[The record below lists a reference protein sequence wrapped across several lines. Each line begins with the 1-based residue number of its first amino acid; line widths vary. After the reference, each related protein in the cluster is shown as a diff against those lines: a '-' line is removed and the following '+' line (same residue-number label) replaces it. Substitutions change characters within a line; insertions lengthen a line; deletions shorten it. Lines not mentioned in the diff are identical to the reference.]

1 MPNPEDPVAARL
13 ESDRKALL
21 DLSLRNPLLNYRPRA
36 RGLEMVGESAEQVV
50 RCLVRDGRRMTF
62 LPAPAPPPEPT
73 SDPEPGAAP
82 PAPPVPA
89 PSEQADHKLQTVFE
103 ADALRTRL
111 LAIHRAART
120 SIEEQGVNTLFLAL
134 GMLRWIEPGRDGGP
148 LRAPMVLV
156 PVELERSNARERFRL
171 LHSGADLETNLSLGA
186 KLRAD
191 FKLDLPELAESTE
204 QDVGRYLDTVAAAVA
219 GQEGWALD
227 RNTIALGFFS
237 FGKFLMYRDLDPEVW
252 PERARAENHPV
263 VSALLRDG
271 FPPAATAA
279 DAPGED
285 DEAAALDQTA
295 PPERAG
301 HVLDADATQSLALLD
316 VSRGKNLVIQGPPGT
331 GKSQTITNLIAS
343 AIARGQTVL
352 FVAEKL
358 AALDVVK
365 RRLDASGL
373 GDACLELHSHK
384 TSKRAV
390 LDELQRTLRLG
401 RPRLGAADDETALL
415 VAARDRL
422 NALASAAHRPVG
434 ASGISPFDAVGVVL
448 KVGASAD
455 EVDGAIELPAW
466 SSWSPLERKTRLAL
480 VAEVQASVASLGV
493 PTAHPFWGTRK
504 TTWMPDDSARLRD
517 RLNPAN
523 QATARLAAAS
533 AALAAFLRVPAPSDR
548 AGCLGLLLAARRVA
562 KAGHYLAAGVDVTS
576 PDWLTRRAEIHE
588 LLLAVQ
594 ALDATHQ
601 EYDGRVLPEAWAED
615 LAETRG
621 VLNLEGRHWYRR
633 LKPSFHAAERRI
645 DRLYRDDPPAT
656 VAERIALA
664 DAVMSAHRLRSIVRK
679 HEPLAAR
686 LFGGRWQGERSSWE
700 GLTLLAKWGAK
711 LHHDLRERQLPNGLL
726 AFLDAR
732 PSLAPLPGLVNELK
746 AALGRHHE
754 AVSGLSALLE
764 FAPMNGARPLRERPF
779 EDQRALWK
787 TWTEQAGHLPGLSA
801 YLRLAE
807 RCRTEGLASVAAV
820 AERWEGAAKGLV
832 AAVERAGA
840 SSVLREAFHDRPA
853 LAGFDSSGHERS
865 IQAFADLDRQALRH
879 NRARAALAHW
889 ERLPRSG
896 GGGQIGILLREFEKK
911 SRHLPVRQLLARA
924 GNAARAIKP
933 VFLMSPLSVASYLT
947 PGVLE
952 FDLVVFDEASQ
963 VRPVDALGAILRA
976 RQAVVVGDSRQ
987 LPPTSFFDRLTSGDD
1002 FDPDEDL
1009 GESVSD
1015 VESILGLFVASGAP
1029 ERMLRWHYRSR
1040 HESLIAV
1047 SNRAFYDGRL
1057 VVFPS
1062 PDAARTETGLVLRH
1076 IPDAVYDRGQSRTN
1090 PIEAEAVATAVMDH
1104 ARAQLALP
1112 EEARRTLGVA
1122 AFSLAQTSA
1131 ILDAL
1136 EDLRLDDPSCEPFF
1150 TPDGPE
1156 PFFVKNLENVQ
1167 GDERDV
1173 IYISIGYGRTASGDV
1188 PMNFGPLNGE
1198 GGERRL
1204 NVLITRAR
1212 RRCEVFTNLRARD
1225 LDLDRTRSRGVRALK
1240 SFLDCAETGRLNG
1253 EAPRLAPST
1262 ASAFDSAL
1270 RDALTSAGLSARL
1283 SVGSDGVA
1291 PEVTVADPDC
1301 SGRDLLGVLSDG
1313 PAASRG
1319 RPARDRDRLRP
1330 QVLEAL
1336 GWRLHR
1342 AWSVDWA
1349 RDPDH
1354 ARKRLLDAVAFA
1366 RADVAPPAAP
1376 APVVA
1381 VPTIKVARDDPGSVE
1396 VAPSRAEPY
1405 KLAASPGEVDLATA
1419 STSLLVRRLTK
1430 VVEVEGPIH
1439 RDEAQRRVAEGAG
1452 AKRIGTRA
1460 QAVLDEA
1467 VDGALALGK
1476 VVARDAFLW
1485 PPGLNEPPVRD
1496 RGELSPNSRRS
1507 ELIAP
1512 EEYEAAVARVV
1523 SDALGMPAESIPQS
1537 VARLLGFPRLTD
1549 DLRARAESA
1558 ILRLLDAG
1566 RLAEQGENLVL
1577 VEMG

>member
-1 MPNPEDPVAARL
+1 MPHPEDPVAARL

-21 DLSLRNPLLNYRPRA
+21 DLSLRNPLLNYRPRV
-36 RGLEMVGESAEQVV
+36 RGLEVVGESPEQVV
-50 RCLVRDGRRMTF
+50 KCLVRDGRRMIF
-62 LPAPAPPPEPT
+62 LPAPEPPDPDAEPSVPPPST
-73 SDPEPGAAP
+73 DR
-82 PAPPVPA
+82 
-89 PSEQADHKLQTVFE
+89 ADHKLQTALD
-103 ADALRTRL
+103 ADALRARL

-148 LRAPMVLV
+148 LRAPLVLV
-156 PVELERSNARERFRL
+156 PIELERSNARERFRL
-171 LHSGADLETNLSLGA
+171 LHSGADLETNLSLAA
-186 KLRAD
+186 KLKTD
-191 FKLDLPELAESTE
+191 FKIDLPELPESTE
-204 QDVGRYLDTVAAAVA
+204 QDVGRYLDGVASAVA
-219 GQEGWALD
+219 EQSGWALD
-227 RNTIALGFFS
+227 REAIALGFFS

-271 FPPAATAA
+271 FPASASTIA
-279 DAPGED
+279 ED
-285 DEAAALDQTA
+285 DEAAALDGAA

-316 VSRGKNLVIQGPPGT
+316 VTGGKNLVIQGPPGT

-365 RRLDASGL
+365 RRLDATGL

-401 RPRLGAADDETALL
+401 RPRLGAADDEAALL
-415 VAARDRL
+415 AGTRDRL
-422 NALASAAHRPVG
+422 NGLASAVHQTVG
-434 ASGISPFDAVGVVL
+434 ASGVSPFDAVGVIL
-448 KVGASAD
+448 ETGPSGDEAD
-455 EVDGAIELPAW
+455 AALDLPAW
-466 SSWSPLERKTRLAL
+466 SSWPPLERKRRLAL
-480 VAEVQASVASLGV
+480 VAEVQASLASLGV
-493 PTAHPFWGTRK
+493 PEAHPFWGTRK
-504 TTWMPDDSARLRD
+504 ATWLPDDSARLRS
-517 RLNPAN
+517 RLNAATE
-523 QATARLAAAS
+523 ATARLISAS
-533 AALAAFLRVPAPSDR
+533 TALAEFLRVAPPTDR
-548 AGCLGLLLAARRVA
+548 AGCLRLLLAARRAV
-562 KAGHYLAAGVDVTS
+562 KAGHFASAGVDVPN
-576 PDWLTRRAEIHE
+576 PDWLARRAEIGEVIH
-588 LLLAVQ
+588 AVKT
-594 ALDATHQ
+594 LDETHQ
-601 EYDGRVLPEAWAED
+601 AFDAHVLPEAWAAD
-615 LAETRG
+615 LVDARG
-621 VLNLEGRHWYRR
+621 VLNVEGRHWWRWF
-633 LKPSFHAAERRI
+633 KPSFRAAARRV
-645 DRLYRDDPPAT
+645 DRLCRDEPPAT

-664 DAVMSAHRLRSIVRK
+664 DAVMGAHRFRAIVTA

-700 GLTLLAKWGAK
+700 SLALLAKWAAK
-711 LHHDLRERQLPNGLL
+711 LHHDVRNRRLPAGFL
-726 AFLDAR
+726 AFLEAR
-732 PSLAPLPGLVNELK
+732 PSLAPLGGLANELK
-746 AALGRHHE
+746 AALGRHHD
-754 AVSGLSALLE
+754 AVSALTTLLE
-764 FAPMNGARPLRERPF
+764 FTPANGAKPPRDRPF
-779 EDQRALWK
+779 AEQSALWQS
-787 TWTEQAGHLPGLSA
+787 WTAQSGFLPGLSA
-801 YLRLAE
+801 FLRLAE
-807 RCRTEGLASVAAV
+807 RCRADGLAAVAAV
-820 AERWEGAAKGLV
+820 AERWPGAAKGLV

-840 SSVLREAFHDRPA
+840 SSVLREAFRDRPA
-853 LAGFDSSGHERS
+853 LSGFDPSGHERA

-889 ERLPRSG
+889 ERLPRTG
-896 GGGQIGILLREFEKK
+896 GGGQMGIMRREFEKK
-911 SRHLPVRQLLARA
+911 ARHLPVRQLLARA

-963 VRPVDALGAILRA
+963 VKPVDALGAILRA
-976 RQAVVVGDSRQ
+976 KQAVVVGDSRQ

-1002 FDPDEDL
+1002 FDPDEDT
-1009 GESVSD
+1009 GEAASD

-1062 PDAARTETGLVLRH
+1062 PDAARTDSGLVLRYL
-1076 IPDAVYDRGQSRTN
+1076 PDTVYDRGHSRTN
-1090 PIEAEAVATAVMDH
+1090 PGEAEAVASAVMEH
-1104 ARAQLALP
+1104 ARAQLTAP
-1112 EEARRTLGVA
+1112 EETRRTLGVA

-1136 EDLRLDDPSCEPFF
+1136 EELRLDDPDCEPFF
-1150 TPDGPE
+1150 APDGPE

-1173 IYISIGYGRTASGDV
+1173 IFISIGYGRTASGDV

-1212 RRCEVFTNLRARD
+1212 RRCEVFTNLKARD

-1240 SFLDCAETGRLNG
+1240 TFLDCAETGKLDG
-1253 EAPRLAPST
+1253 EANGRLVEPSST
-1262 ASAFDSAL
+1262 PFDSAL
-1270 RDALTSAGLSARL
+1270 RTALTSAGLSARV
-1283 SVGSDGVA
+1283 SVGSEGVA
-1291 PEVTVADPDC
+1291 PEVIVADPDS
-1301 SGRDLLGVLSDG
+1301 SGRDLMGVLSDG

-1366 RADVAPPAAP
+1366 RSATPAPPP

-1381 VPTIKVARDDPGSVE
+1381 PAHVTRDDPGSAE
-1396 VAPSRAEPY
+1396 TAPNRATPY
-1405 KLAASPGEVDLATA
+1405 RMAAPVGVLDLATA
-1419 STSLLVRRLTK
+1419 ATSVLVKRIVK
-1430 VVEVEGPIH
+1430 VVESEGPIH
-1439 RDEAQRRVAEGAG
+1439 REEAQRRVAEGAG
-1452 AKRIGTRA
+1452 AKRIGSRSQVA
-1460 QAVLDEA
+1460 LDEA
-1467 VDGALALGK
+1467 VDGALAIGK
-1476 VVARDAFLW
+1476 VLARDAFLW
-1485 PPGLNEPPVRD
+1485 PVDLQDCPVRD
-1496 RGELSPNSRRS
+1496 RSDLPANSRRP

-1512 EEYEAAVARVV
+1512 EEFAAAIARVV
-1523 SDALGMPAESIPQS
+1523 SDSLGMPADSISQAA
-1537 VARLLGFPRLTD
+1537 ARLLGFPRLTD
-1549 DLRARAESA
+1549 DLRARIEDA
-1558 ILRLLDAG
+1558 IVRLRAAR

-1577 VEMG
+1577 VEAG